1 MKNYIVELL
10 MEKLK
15 ITESSAICIYE
26 DLEKNGQITDIKSA
40 MDFGLYSYYLTD
52 SDVRRSKRFKVI
64 NSIYELDKYL

>member
-26 DLEKNGQITDIKSA
+26 DLKKSGQITDIKSA
-40 MDFGLYSYYLTD
+40 IEYVNSLYILT
-52 SDVRRSKRFKVI
+52 K
-64 NSIYELDKYL
+64 NKYGG